1 MLKHIPNLLTG
12 LRLVLAF
19 VFFAMLSRYQYE
31 RLGDL
36 TFLNIALVL
45 YVVALITDFFDGYL
59 ARKWKAEGVFGRI
72 TDPFVDK
79 VLVLG
84 SFIFFAAKNFV
95 IPLPNPED
103 IPSNVLT
110 ITGVTPWM
118 VVILLARELL
128 VTTFRGAGGKS
139 GQFGAQFSG
148 KVKMTLQS
156 ITILVILVFVNFHGR
171 LTEMGYETMAMRV
184 RNIFIWSTVIVTVY
198 SGLLYV
204 GKIVAV
210 YRAEPS
216 KDE

>member
-31 RLGDL
+31 RLGAL
-36 TFLNIALVL
+36 AYLNIAMIL
-45 YVVALITDFFDGYL
+45 YLVALITDFFDGYL
-59 ARKWKAEGVFGRI
+59 ARRWKAEGAFGRI

-95 IPLPNPED
+95 IPFASPEN
-103 IPSNVLT
+103 IPTNVKT

-128 VTTFRGAGGKS
+128 VTTFRGASEGK
-139 GQFGAQFSG
+139 GQQFGAQFSG

-156 ITILVILVFVNFHGR
+156 ITILVILAFVNFHGR
-171 LTEMGYETMAMRV
+171 LETAGYDVLAERI
-184 RNIFIWSTVIVTVY
+184 RDGFIWATVIVTVY

-210 YRAEPS
+210 YRTEPP
-216 KDE
+216 KA

>member
-1 MLKHIPNLLTG
+1 MYKHIPNLLTG
-12 LRLVLAF
+12 LRLVMAF
-19 VFFAMLSRYQYE
+19 AFFAMLSRYQYE

-36 TFLNIALVL
+36 TYLNIALIL
-45 YVVALITDFFDGYL
+45 YLVALITDFFDGYL
-59 ARKWKAEGVFGRI
+59 ARRWKAEGAFGRI

-95 IPLPNPED
+95 IPFSSPED
-103 IPSNVLT
+103 IPTNVMT

-128 VTTFRGAGGKS
+128 VTTFRGAAGKD

-156 ITILVILVFVNFHGR
+156 ITILVILAFVNFHGR
-171 LTEMGYETMAMRV
+171 LEQIGYESAAMLV
-184 RNIFIWSTVIVTVY
+184 RNIFIWATVVVTVY
-198 SGLLYV
+198 SGLFYV
-204 GKIVAV
+204 GKIVAL
-210 YRAEPS
+210 YRAGPS
-216 KDE
+216 REE

>member
-1 MLKHIPNLLTG
+1 MLNHIPNLLTG
-12 LRLVLAF
+12 LRLVMAF

-36 TFLNIALVL
+36 TYLNVALIL
-45 YVVALITDFFDGYL
+45 YLVALITDFFDGYL
-59 ARKWKAEGVFGRI
+59 ARRWKAEGAFGRI

-95 IPLPNPED
+95 IPFPSPED
-103 IPSNVLT
+103 IPTNVTT

-128 VTTFRGAGGKS
+128 VTTFRGAAGKG

-156 ITILVILVFVNFHGR
+156 ITILVILAFVNFHGR
-171 LTEMGYETMAMRV
+171 LEEIGYDSAALLV
-184 RNIFIWSTVIVTVY
+184 RNIFIWATVVVTVY
-198 SGLLYV
+198 SGLFYV
-204 GKIVAV
+204 GKIVAL
-210 YRAEPS
+210 YRAGPS
-216 KDE
+216 REE

>member
-31 RLGDL
+31 RLGAL
-36 TFLNIALVL
+36 TFLNIAFIV
-45 YVVALITDFFDGYL
+45 YAVALITDFFDGYL
-59 ARKWKAEGVFGRI
+59 ARKWKAEGAFGRI

-95 IPLPNPED
+95 IPFSNPED
-103 IPSNVLT
+103 IPSNVMT

-128 VTTFRGAGGKS
+128 VTTFRGAGGKD

-156 ITILVILVFVNFHGR
+156 ATILVILAFVNFHGR
-171 LTEMGYETMAMRV
+171 LEEMGYEPMARLF
-184 RNIFIWSTVIVTVY
+184 RNVCIWATVLVTVY
-198 SGLLYV
+198 SGLLYI

-210 YRAEPS
+210 YRSEPS
-216 KDE
+216 NDI

>member
-59 ARKWKAEGVFGRI
+59 ARKWNAEGAFGRI

-95 IPLPNPED
+95 IPLPNPGD

-128 VTTFRGAGGKS
+128 VTTFRGAAGKG

-171 LTEMGYETMAMRV
+171 LTEMGYETMAVRI
-184 RNIFIWSTVIVTVY
+184 RNIFIWATIVVTVY
-198 SGLLYV
+198 SGLLYA

-216 KDE
+216 NDE